1 MMRHVRKLGLIFLGV
16 LLTALPREAAAIEL
30 TENLTLNGY
39 VHYEHFSFIKNTGS
53 PKIDSR
59 NEVAF
64 HTEWVFYG
72 DDIKAFVA
80 PEFRF
85 DGSDEDRNDIF
96 LDEAWMD
103 YYSEY
108 VDFRIG
114 KQIISWGRA
123 DTIRPTDV
131 WKIKDFTDFF
141 EEEEE
146 GIVALQAR
154 GFVGDFTLTGIWVPY
169 FQPDTLPLTKE
180 NSRFFPS
187 TFFPTLVPNGQ
198 AAFGLTSTGPYNIE
212 YVDDNSLFPD
222 DGVKSSEFGAKID
235 YTWEGWDFSL
245 SYGYL
250 HDRIATFF
258 LGPNFVSE
266 TVNPF
271 PGGTSN
277 AVFALQEEH
286 SRIHMIA
293 TDGATTVGQLGI
305 RWEAAYFITSDHDG
319 TNPLIDDPYLQATGG
334 FDYTF
339 TNVIGDQDVMILIQY
354 ATDQELPKQGQKN
367 IRAGANLRHFFE
379 HATLS
384 VIEWKFS
391 EYFKIQARAFI
402 NLRNADHQIEPE
414 VQWSPADGLTLTV
427 TGQIV
432 GGIGG
437 KDSFFTAFE
446 DEDRVQARVE
456 YAF

>member
-1 MMRHVRKLGLIFLGV
+1 MRRQPRGLALIAVFGFVVSV
-16 LLTALPREAAAIEL
+16 LAARPAHAFEL
-30 TENLTLNGY
+30 AENLSLNGY
-39 VHYEHFSFIKNTGS
+39 VHYEHFSFLKNSGS

-59 NEVAF
+59 NEIAF
-64 HTEWVFYG
+64 HGELIFYG
-72 DDIKAFVA
+72 DDLKVFVA

-85 DGSDEDRNDIF
+85 DGSDEDRNAIF
-96 LDEAWMD
+96 LDEAWID

-108 VDFRIG
+108 IDFRVG

-131 WKIKDFTDFF
+131 WKVKDFTDFL
-141 EEEEE
+141 EDEEE

-154 GFVGDFTLTGIWVPY
+154 GFVGDFTFTGIWVPY
-169 FQPDTLPLTKE
+169 FQGATLPLTKTD
-180 NSRFFPS
+180 SRFGL
-187 TFFPTLVPNGQ
+187 PTMTNNGL
-198 AAFGLTSTGPYNIE
+198 ANFGLTLPAPYTLA
-212 YVDDNSLFPD
+212 YVEDKTLFPD
-222 DGVKSSEFGAKID
+222 DGVKSSEFGVKVD
-235 YTWEGWDFSL
+235 YTWEGWDFSV
-245 SYGYL
+245 SYAWL

-258 LGPNFVSE
+258 LLPVVSD
-266 TVNPF
+266 TPA
-271 PGGTSN
+271 PGGNT
-277 AVFALQEEH
+277 AVLGYQEEH
-286 SRIHMIA
+286 ARIHMIA
-293 TDGATTVGQLGI
+293 TDGATTVGQLGV
-305 RWEAAYFITSDHDG
+305 RWEAAYFITKDRKG

-339 TNVIGDQDVMILIQY
+339 SNVIGDQDVMVLIQY
-354 ATDQELPKQGQKN
+354 ATDVELPKQGAKN

-384 VIEWKFS
+384 VIEWKFT
-391 EYFKIQARAFI
+391 EYFKLQARAFI

-414 VQWSPADGLTLTV
+414 IQWSPADGLTIFV

-437 KDSFFTAFE
+437 KDSFFTFFE
-446 DEDRVQARVE
+446 DEDRVQLRVE